1 MKLSQ
6 AIQATDVCLDCHLP
20 VMLWGPAGVGK
31 SEGVAALAKQRKV
44 ELRDVRLANL
54 DPTDIKGF
62 PAPDMAKKV
71 MTWLPA
77 DFLPKAGKGI
87 LFFDELNLADKMVQA
102 SCYQLMLTHEVGNY
116 KLPPGWDIIA
126 AGNTEKDRANVTR
139 MAGPLA
145 NRMVHLTVEA
155 DLEEWIA
162 YARAVGVDPRIIAFQ
177 RFKKGLALHV
187 FDARA
192 KEPAF
197 PSPRTWV
204 YLDRL
209 LQAATKKGT
218 PISVVDDLISG
229 TVGPAVSIEL
239 RAFFD
244 HMVGLP
250 TAQEIFSSPD
260 RAPVPDKLSAKYAV
274 MSMLDKQVDEK
285 TFPAAYKYI
294 KRLNTPEITVL
305 FGRDASNHDSR
316 IKLLPE
322 FRDFA
327 MEHRDL
333 VLG

>member
-1 MKLSQ
+1 MDNVGRDLAVVERDEGGAPLLGKRL
-6 AIQATDVCLDCHLP
+6 AELVGGKGKV
-20 VMLWGPAGVGK
+20 VMLRYQVGSASTEAREAGFLAAARAAGLEVLVDNRYAGATVGDAK
-31 SEGVAALAKQRKV
+31 NAA
-44 ELRDVRLANL
+44 
-54 DPTDIKGF
+54 
-62 PAPDMAKKV
+62 
-71 MTWLPA
+71 
-77 DFLPKAGKGI
+77 
-87 LFFDELNLADKMVQA
+87 LNLADQMVQA

-116 KLPPGWDIIA
+116 TLPPGWDIIA